1 MEPDLTLAVDPP
13 RRGPRDSSSEVKL
26 DVSTVSLGD
35 GQNFFVPYVYL
46 LVRWHLRELLDPEVY
61 QDPGCQVESRSEAG
75 ELGLL
80 GFLPESCQVSISKEC
95 KQLQYTCAEIK
106 LPT

>member
-1 MEPDLTLAVDPP
+1 MEPDLPLAADPP

-35 GQNFFVPYVYL
+35 SQNFFVPYVYL

-80 GFLPESCQVSISKEC
+80 GFLPESCQVSISRDY
-95 KQLQYTCAEIK
+95 KQLQYTCAEIR

>member
-1 MEPDLTLAVDPP
+1 MPLAADPP

-35 GQNFFVPYVYL
+35 SQNFFVPYVYL

-80 GFLPESCQVSISKEC
+80 GFLPESCQVSISKGC
-95 KQLQYTCAEIK
+95 KQLQYTCAEIR

>member
-1 MEPDLTLAVDPP
+1 MSPQFPWEIC
-13 RRGPRDSSSEVKL
+13 S
-26 DVSTVSLGD
+26 
-35 GQNFFVPYVYL
+35 QNFFVRYVYL
-46 LVRWHLRELLDPEVY
+46 LERWRLRELLDPEVY

-80 GFLPESCQVSISKEC
+80 GFLPESCQVSISREC
-95 KQLQYTCAEIK
+95 KQLQYTCAEIR